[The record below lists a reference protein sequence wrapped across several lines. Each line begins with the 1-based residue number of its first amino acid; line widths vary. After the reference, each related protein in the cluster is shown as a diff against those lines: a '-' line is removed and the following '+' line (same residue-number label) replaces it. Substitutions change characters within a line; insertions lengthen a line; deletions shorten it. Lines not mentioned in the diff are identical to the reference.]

1 MDGHH
6 TAPLEARPKNESVL
20 GRRSS
25 VYGAH
30 MPLTHVVKLTLISSI
45 RFERLWACHTQIAIL
60 VKPYNLN
67 FAPLCK
73 ARIERISRIHTIP
86 SKLRRIDHGAR
97 VTYSFEPNGF
107 AC

>member
-6 TAPLEARPKNESVL
+6 TAPLLTQPENESVL

-25 VYGAH
+25 DYGAD
-30 MPLTHVVKLTLISSI
+30 MPLTHMVKLQSISSI

-67 FAPLCK
+67 FAPLRK
-73 ARIERISRIHTIP
+73 ARIERIERIQTETEKV
-86 SKLRRIDHGAR
+86 S
-97 VTYSFEPNGF
+97 
-107 AC
+107 